1 MSFKTTKYKL
11 NVRELLFQVLLN
23 AVVFIFF
30 AFDRRLP
37 GIELHRF
44 FFFLNFA
51 IAAIIINYYL
61 LPKFLYKNK
70 YLAFVIYVSV
80 IVAVIIFIEEA
91 ILEKIFYPDTRGR
104 KFLGVFY
111 NLLSTLPTLTVLVGF
126 KFAWDA
132 IMKQREVTALKNSVK
147 ESELQ
152 FLKSQINPHFLFNN
166 LNNLYAHAVE
176 GSAKTPE
183 IILELSA
190 VLRYMLYECKAKYV
204 PLPKEIEQLNN
215 YINLNSLQLE
225 DRSKIDFKVENK
237 SSGHYIA
244 PLILMVFVENA
255 FKHCSSSQTK
265 DIEIE
270 IALNVSDK
278 GILNFK
284 CKNTYL
290 AQSNTESLDGGIGLD
305 NVRKR
310 LKLIYPKSHRLD
322 INTENGYYIVDLTM
336 DLNKTKER

>member
-1 MSFKTTKYKL
+1 MKINTKKYNL
-11 NVRELLFQVLLN
+11 TVREILFQVLLN
-23 AVVFIFF
+23 VVVFVFF

-37 GIELHRF
+37 GIEFHKF

-51 IAAIIINYYL
+51 IGAIIINYYL

-70 YLAFVIYVSV
+70 YLAFAIYVSV
-80 IVAVIIFIEEA
+80 IVAVIIFVEEA
-91 ILEKIFYPDTRGR
+91 ILEMIFYPDTRGR

-111 NLLSTLPTLTVLVGF
+111 NLLSTLPTLTVLVGS

-132 IMKQREVTALKNSVK
+132 LMKQREVKALKNSVK

-176 GSAKTPE
+176 KSAKTPE

-204 PLPKEIEQLNN
+204 PVSKEIEQLSN

-225 DRSKIDFKVENK
+225 DRGKIDFKVNNN
-237 SSGHYIA
+237 SPNHYIA

-255 FKHCSSSQTK
+255 FKHCASSQTD
-265 DIEIE
+265 DIEIQVVLD
-270 IALNVSDK
+270 ISDE
-278 GILNFK
+278 GTLNFK
-284 CKNTYL
+284 CRNTFL
-290 AQSNTESLDGGIGLD
+290 AQSNTDNLDSGIGLE
-305 NVRKR
+305 NVKKR
-310 LKLIYPKSHRLD
+310 LQLIYPKSHNLD
-322 INTENGYYIVDLTM
+322 IKTDNGYYEVALTI
-336 DLNKTKER
+336 DLNKMKER